1 RSPWLFDHGSSREPG
16 RGQAA
21 GGPDRGHVYEY
32 RSHADA
38 YSDDGFS
45 RDHGGNPVSDAA
57 TADEQK
63 HAGGGD
69 GRPLCAATENDALCA
84 AVRVCVRR
92 RRLPGGCVVLLD
104 DVESLDVV
112 PAVLRHL
119 CHTRTGNT
127 SVQDE
132 TVGKRQTG
140 EECHR
145 GTRRGSQAAT
155 ATTTSA
161 TQESEPKS
169 AQKVRRSKGWR
180 SKVRR
185 AKTCARG
192 ERERSKVR

>member
-1 RSPWLFDHGSSREPG
+1 
-16 RGQAA
+16 
-21 GGPDRGHVYEY
+21 
-32 RSHADA
+32 
-38 YSDDGFS
+38 
-45 RDHGGNPVSDAA
+45 GGNPVSDAA

-92 RRLPGGCVVLLD
+92 RRLPSGRVDLFVD
-104 DVESLDVV
+104 AESLVEG
-112 PAVLRHL
+112 PAVLRHP
-119 CHTRTGNT
+119 CQPRTGNA
-127 SVQDE
+127 SVQVE
-132 TVGKRQTG
+132 TGERRQTG
-140 EECHR
+140 EDCHR
-145 GTRRGSQAAT
+145 GTRGGSQAAT

-169 AQKVRRSKGWR
+169 AQKVRGPKAEWSRIRWPEVRWSKGWRSKGWR

-192 ERERSKVR
+192 ERERSKARRASIGEFQRSGR

>member
-92 RRLPGGCVVLLD
+92 RRLPGGRVVLLD
-104 DVESLDVV
+104 DFESLDDG
-112 PAVLRHL
+112 PAVLRHP
-119 CHTRTGNT
+119 CQPRTGNAC
-127 SVQDE
+127 VQVE
-132 TVGKRQTG
+132 TGERRQTG
-140 EECHR
+140 EDR
-145 GTRRGSQAAT
+145 KSVVKGKTADRR
-155 ATTTSA
+155 
-161 TQESEPKS
+161 
-169 AQKVRRSKGWR
+169 R
-180 SKVRR
+180 
-185 AKTCARG
+185 
-192 ERERSKVR
+192 